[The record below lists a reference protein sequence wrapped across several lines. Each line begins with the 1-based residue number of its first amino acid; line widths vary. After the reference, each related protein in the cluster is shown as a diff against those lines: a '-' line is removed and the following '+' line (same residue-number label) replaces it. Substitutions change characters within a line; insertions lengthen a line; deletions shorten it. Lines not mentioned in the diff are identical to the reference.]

1 MLWYNGPRMT
11 HDVATFL
18 MFLLRSAPDAHLMH
32 WETGSYAQHQALGEY
47 YEGIVERVDDLAEAY
62 MGRHEKL
69 KFGAGDPV
77 QYLEKMQRFVE
88 ESREH
93 LPQDSE
99 LQNLVDEIAQLI
111 DSTLYKLRFL
121 A

>member
-1 MLWYNGPRMT
+1 MT
-11 HDVATFL
+11 HDVATFV
-18 MFLLRSAPDAHLMH
+18 MFLLRSATDAHLMH
-32 WETGSYAQHQALGEY
+32 WETDSFSKHTALGEY
-47 YEGIVERVDDLAEAY
+47 YEQIVEKTDALAEAH
-62 MGRHEKL
+62 MGRYEKL

-77 QYLEKMQRFVE
+77 QYLEKMKAFVE

-93 LPQDSE
+93 LPKDTE

>member
-1 MLWYNGPRMT
+1 MPQ
-11 HDVATFL
+11 DVAAFVT
-18 MFLLRSAPDAHLMH
+18 FLLRSSVDTHLMH
-32 WETGSYAQHQALGEY
+32 WETNSFSAHTALGEF
-47 YEGIVERVDDLAEAY
+47 YESIVEKTDELAEAY

-69 KFGAGDPV
+69 KFSVGDPIK
-77 QYLEKMQRFVE
+77 YLEKIQAFVA

-121 A
+121 N